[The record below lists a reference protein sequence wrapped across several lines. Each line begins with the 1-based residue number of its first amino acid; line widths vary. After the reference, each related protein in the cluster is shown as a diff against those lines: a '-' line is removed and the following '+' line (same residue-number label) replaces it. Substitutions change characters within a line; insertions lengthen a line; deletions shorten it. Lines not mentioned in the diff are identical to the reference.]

1 MSKNKSLIRTD
12 SVFVSESD
20 VSINK
25 VIEKYSQ
32 QVQTSRRVQVEQ
44 LRRKLFFQKYI

>member
-12 SVFVSESD
+12 SVFVSD